1 MHLKSWLMN
10 NLESELANW
19 TKASSDEIQN
29 LIQKTFLWLAWIT
42 AIVFASWYY
51 ILGLLNSWVISSG
64 QYSIAFW
71 SSAILGLI
79 LIIAITWWYQK
90 MNYATLA
97 ILAILF
103 AILEWIWIAWI
114 LAIYNSNSI
123 INAFAW
129 ASLLFVLMS
138 IYWYFTKTDLTKI
151 WTILIVWLISIIIL
165 TLINIFFI
173 HSTWFDL
180 VLSIVWLLIFLC
192 LTAWD
197 LQILKQM
204 AQTWDKRLE
213 IVFWISLYLDFIN
226 IFLELL
232 SLFGNSRD

>member
-1 MHLKSWLMN
+1 MN

-173 HSTWFDL
+173 R
-180 VLSIVWLLIFLC
+180 